1 MRELALVAT
10 GGAIGAALRYAVG
23 GFVSARAGS
32 GFPWGT
38 LVVNIVGAFLLG
50 LLMALSTE
58 RAVVGTAW
66 RLFLGIGLLG
76 GFTTFSTLS
85 YESVRLLEQGAT
97 MAALANMFGSGLA
110 GLVAAVAGLAL
121 GRAL

>member
-10 GGAIGAALRYAVG
+10 GGAIGAGLRYIVG
-23 GFVSARAGS
+23 GFVTSRAGT

-38 LVVNIVGAFLLG
+38 LAVNIVGAFLLG
-50 LLMALSTE
+50 LLMALSSE
-58 RAVVGTAW
+58 RAVLSAAW
-66 RLFLGIGLLG
+66 RVFLGIGLLG

-85 YESVRLLEQGAT
+85 FESVRLLEQGA
-97 MAALANMFGSGLA
+97 MVPAAVNMFGSAVLGII
-110 GLVAAVAGLAL
+110 AAIAGLAL

>member
-10 GGAIGAALRYAVG
+10 GGAIGATARYVVG
-23 GFVSARAGS
+23 GLVSSRTGA

-38 LVVNIVGAFLLG
+38 LIVNVLGAFLLG

-58 RAVVGTAW
+58 RAVVSTAW
-66 RLFLGIGLLG
+66 RTFLGIGVLG

-85 YESVRLLEQGAT
+85 FETVRLLEQGALLV
-97 MAALANMFGSGLA
+97 ASANMLGSAVVGI
-110 GLVAAVAGLAL
+110 AAAIAGLAV